1 MVMADCSLTF
11 INMSNDAD
19 VRGIGVFIDPIG
31 GHGIYVSGLKS
42 GTPRTVPY
50 PESLGPKILVSFS
63 IGSMLFFGDMFD
75 LTGITSCDLVV
86 TVTGGTPEV
95 AIRNEVRA

>member
-1 MVMADCSLTF
+1 MAEYSLTL
-11 INMSNDAD
+11 INMSNDAGTG
-19 VRGIGVFIDPIG
+19 GIGVFIDPIG

-42 GTPRTVPY
+42 GMPRTVPY
-50 PESLGPKILVSFS
+50 AESLGPKILVSFS
-63 IGSMLFFGDMFD
+63 IDSMLFFGDVFD
-75 LTGITSCDLVV
+75 LTGIASCDLVV